1 MHHVMFDI
9 DGTLV
14 ESYEFDADCF
24 TSAVQEVLGINI
36 DEEWS
41 NYKHVTD
48 AGILNE
54 VIELNSLNLQK
65 DEIFDNIKKIFF
77 RKITAYIQQNPVKE
91 IPGASSFISKLIDM
105 DNIVVSFATGGWYES
120 AMLKLISAGF
130 DINNIPIGS
139 SDDHFR
145 RTKIMK
151 IAEARVNNGNI
162 INPVTYFGDG
172 VWDKAACKE
181 LGYNFVLVG
190 DKFEHTKNINNFNS
204 ADEAFVHIG
213 L

>member
-1 MHHVMFDI
+1 MFDI

-24 TSAVQEVLGINI
+24 TSAIQEVLGINI
-36 DEEWS
+36 NEEWS
-41 NYKHVTD
+41 NYKYVTD

-65 DEIFDNIKKIFF
+65 DEIFGNVKKIFF
-77 RKITAYIQQNPVKE
+77 QKIKKCIKENPVKE
-91 IPGASSFISKLIDM
+91 IPGASSFISKLKDID
-105 DNIVVSFATGGWYES
+105 NVVVSFATGGWHES

-139 SDDHFR
+139 SDDHFK
-145 RTKIMK
+145 RTNIMK
-151 IAEARVNNGNI
+151 IVEAQVNNGNNI
-162 INPVTYFGDG
+162 IPVTYFGDG
-172 VWDKAACKE
+172 VWDRAACQE

-190 DKFEHTKNINNFNS
+190 DKLEHTKSINNFNS